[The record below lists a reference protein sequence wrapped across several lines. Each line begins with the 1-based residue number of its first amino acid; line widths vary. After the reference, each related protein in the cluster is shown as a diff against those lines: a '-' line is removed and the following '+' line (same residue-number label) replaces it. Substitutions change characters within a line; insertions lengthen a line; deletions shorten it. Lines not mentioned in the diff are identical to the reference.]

1 MMDANKLK
9 IKRSNSIVQ
18 NTSSAGQTL
27 PGTSPVA
34 TKPPR
39 RYGFACQNCRRKK
52 VRCNG
57 ERPECDNCK
66 KAGEEC
72 GYMQN
77 STELQLRRAQTRIR
91 TLEKR
96 LKSLAIA
103 AEGEGHIDPS
113 SANLP
118 AGDSTTDTPDSDAE
132 EDEFWTQ
139 VGIDEEGTVRAPLTA
154 HSPICS

>member
-1 MMDANKLK
+1 
-9 IKRSNSIVQ
+9 
-18 NTSSAGQTL
+18 
-27 PGTSPVA
+27 
-34 TKPPR
+34 
-39 RYGFACQNCRRKK
+39 

-96 LKSLAIA
+96 LKSLALA
-103 AEGEGHIDPS
+103 AEWDGHIDPS
-113 SANLP
+113 NGLNLA
-118 AGDSTTDTPDSDAE
+118 AGDSTTDTPDSDVE

-139 VGIDEEGTVRAPLTA
+139 VGIDEEGTVRANT
-154 HSPICS
+154 